1 MFAFLTPLTGCYTTN
16 QNQIDGYGYYRW
28 GSNSY
33 NVWNIDSEY
42 LNSDDSKCVT
52 KTESI
57 SIDNQI
63 KNKTTKE
70 CIEVMNLG
78 KDRYKSKMFSQILDN
93 FFNSPSGMVLI
104 SELIQLL

>member
-63 KNKTTKE
+63 K
-70 CIEVMNLG
+70 I
-78 KDRYKSKMFSQILDN
+78 
-93 FFNSPSGMVLI
+93 NS
-104 SELIQLL
+104 